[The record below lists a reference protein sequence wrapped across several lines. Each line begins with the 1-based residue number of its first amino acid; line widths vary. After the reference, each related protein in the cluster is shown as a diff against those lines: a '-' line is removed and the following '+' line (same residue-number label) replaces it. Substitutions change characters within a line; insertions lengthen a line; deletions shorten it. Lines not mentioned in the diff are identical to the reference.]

1 MVFGLLSSIR
11 EFHIEGDTETLAEEL
26 TKSCRIM
33 IELTDQVSEFR
44 RILITF
50 SDTNNS
56 PQYQKA
62 CDASA
67 SFLRNLYTQLNE
79 LTDLQNRAISF
90 IDRINEF
97 NDMPPCGARPVVFDE
112 QIIDIHTNN
121 QRVTMVREEI
131 EAVIRAIG
139 NMVNVTICCCQS
151 LNASV
156 DSLGMIWRDEQY
168 DYFSDFVQGIVNTSQ
183 RSVQDLE
190 DYYNH
195 LVRKLNS
202 L

>member
-1 MVFGLLSSIR
+1 MGLGLLSSIR

-26 TKSCRIM
+26 TKSCRTM

-56 PQYQKA
+56 PQFQKA
-62 CDASA
+62 CDTSA

-97 NDMPPCGARPVVFDE
+97 NDMPPCGTRPVVFDE
-112 QIIDIHTNN
+112 QIIDIHINN

-139 NMVNVTICCCQS
+139 NLINVTIGCCQS

-156 DSLGMIWRDEQY
+156 DSLGMMWRDEQY
-168 DYFSDFVQGIVNTSQ
+168 DYFSDFVQGIVNASQ

-195 LVRKLNS
+195 LVRKLSS